1 VPVAWSN
8 SSKLNRMTSIPSTQP
23 LIEIKNLHKV
33 YQTPAG
39 DFTAVNG
46 ISLDV
51 QRGEFVAVIGKSGS
65 GKSTFI
71 NMITGIDRP
80 TSGEIVIDGAPV
92 HSFNEG
98 QMAAWR
104 GRNLGI
110 VFQFF
115 QLFPTLTILE
125 NVILPMEL
133 NNLYSKRERKERA
146 MHLLE
151 KVEMTAQAHK
161 LPSSISGGQQ
171 QRVAIARA
179 LANDPPLLVADEPT
193 GNLDSKTAEK
203 IFSLFEDLVAAGT
216 TILMVT
222 HDSDLA
228 RRVNR
233 TILISDGEVVNE
245 YLVRALST
253 LTQDQL
259 VEVSRTIKPQIFQPD
274 SAIIRQGE
282 RGDKFYILLDGKAD
296 VYINMPGGSE
306 LKVNQLEPG
315 QYFGE
320 MALLS
325 GGVRAATVKASQDS
339 PVSVVALDEKAFNAL
354 IDDSRSLREELM
366 GLVER
371 RNTYHQL
378 QTLSSL
384 DEHVL
389 SSILKDSKPIIY
401 NEGQDI
407 IKQGEVGDSFY
418 LLLDGQVDILIK
430 GEHGGEVP
438 VNQLSRGSYFGE
450 MALMGNK
457 RRNATVRVSKGHS
470 AKLIE
475 LSVGVF
481 DRLEDSSEIFK
492 THIYG
497 AAGARKRQLEDTRR
511 QGSKNERAP
520 HEDPA

>member
-1 VPVAWSN
+1 MTGPGPT
-8 SSKLNRMTSIPSTQP
+8 SS
-23 LIEIKNLHKV
+23 LIEIKNLRKV
-33 YQTPAG
+33 YKTPAG

-46 ISLDV
+46 INVEV
-51 QRGEFVAVIGKSGS
+51 QRGEFVAIIGKSGS

-80 TSGEIVIDGAPV
+80 TSGEIWIDGAPV

-125 NVILPMEL
+125 NIILPMEL
-133 NNLYSKRERKERA
+133 NKLYSKRERKERA

-151 KVEMTAQAHK
+151 KVEMIAQAHK
-161 LPSSISGGQQ
+161 LPSAISGGQQ

-203 IFSLFEDLVAAGT
+203 IFSLFESLVVAGT

-259 VEVSRTIKPQIFQPD
+259 VEISRTVQPQIFPPN

-282 RGDKFYILLDGKAD
+282 KGDKFYILLNGKAD
-296 VYINMPGGSE
+296 VYIRKPGGSE
-306 LKVNQLEPG
+306 IQVSQLIPG

-320 MALLS
+320 MALLG
-325 GGVRAATVKASQDS
+325 GGVRSATVKASS
-339 PVSVVALDEKAFNAL
+339 EGPVSVAALDENAFTSL
-354 IDDSRSLREELM
+354 MDDSRSLREELM

-384 DEHVL
+384 DEHIL
-389 SSILKDSKPIIY
+389 HSILKDKEPTIY
-401 NEGQDI
+401 KEGHEI
-407 IKQGEVGDSFY
+407 LKQGDVGDTFY
-418 LLLDGQVDILIK
+418 LLLDGQVDVLVK
-430 GEHGGEVP
+430 DEQGSEVQ
-438 VNQLSRGSYFGE
+438 VNQISRGSFFGE

-457 RRNATVRVSKGHS
+457 RRNATVRVSRGHT

-475 LSVGVF
+475 LSVREF
-481 DRLEDSSEIFK
+481 DQLEDSSEDFK
-492 THIYG
+492 SHVYR
-497 AAGARKRQLEDTRR
+497 AAGARRRQLENTRG
-511 QGSKNERAP
+511 QGAE
-520 HEDPA
+520 